1 MKLMMMPMKKMT
13 KDMKADINKLNLE
26 ISSNFKFTFTI
37 YQTLDIFT
45 NFSTKLVIWLAAF

>member
-37 YQTLDIFT
+37 YQTFDIFT